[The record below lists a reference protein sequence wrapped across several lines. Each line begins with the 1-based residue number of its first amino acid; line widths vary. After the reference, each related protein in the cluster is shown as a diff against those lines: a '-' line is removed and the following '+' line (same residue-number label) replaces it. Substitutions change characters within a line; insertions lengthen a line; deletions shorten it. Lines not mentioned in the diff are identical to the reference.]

1 MGARGPWHAGGVH
14 GWRGASVEHLDSCL
28 TGVAR
33 AFFNVRSSSAEQWEQ
48 FEGQQRAAN
57 DGLPRENL
65 DATSDLALPRPSV
78 IWPAAGTNQGA
89 YRAGRYIILTSL
101 RLDLVDR
108 TRKSNSSSLVDILV
122 GTYVSSGEMAIMSKV
137 RVARDTPCIYS

>member
-33 AFFNVRSSSAEQWEQ
+33 AFFDVRSSSAEQWEQ

-65 DATSDLALPRPSV
+65 DATSDLALPHPSV

-89 YRAGRYIILTSL
+89 YRAGRYIILTSFVL
-101 RLDLVDR
+101 TWWTGLARV
-108 TRKSNSSSLVDILV
+108 TRRHLGWHVCKFWGDGDHVQ
-122 GTYVSSGEMAIMSKV
+122 GQ
-137 RVARDTPCIYS
+137 